1 MEEKESLKY
10 IQMLQQQ
17 ETDKEMQARLKMERE
32 N

>member
-10 IQMLQQQ
+10 IQMLQQ
-17 ETDKEMQARLKMERE
+17 ETEKEMQSRLKMERE

>member
-10 IQMLQQQ
+10 IQMLQQ
-17 ETDKEMQARLKMERE
+17 ETDKEMQARLKMEHE

>member
-10 IQMLQQQ
+10 IQMLQQ